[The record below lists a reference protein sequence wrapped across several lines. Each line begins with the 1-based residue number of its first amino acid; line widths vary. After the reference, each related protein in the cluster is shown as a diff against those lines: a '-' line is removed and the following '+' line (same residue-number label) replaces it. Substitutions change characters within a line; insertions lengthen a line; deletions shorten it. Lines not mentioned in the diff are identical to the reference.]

1 VQVGKLHIII
11 MQEKHDVPIMRH
23 RGEKTTIVVVGK
35 RFNWL
40 KLKEDVEHCV
50 HLCQVRKH

>member
-1 VQVGKLHIII
+1 MQVGKLHIII